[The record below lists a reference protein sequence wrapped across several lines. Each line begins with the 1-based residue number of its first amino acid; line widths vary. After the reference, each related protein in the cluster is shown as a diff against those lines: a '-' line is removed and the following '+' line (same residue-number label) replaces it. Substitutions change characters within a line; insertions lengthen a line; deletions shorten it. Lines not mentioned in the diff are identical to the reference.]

1 MFTID
6 ELMQHLQTG
15 KTYKAIGLLYG
26 ISKQRVHQ
34 QAKKL
39 GIVRVSGRRNTKVAA
54 NPAEI
59 YVAKQLTDMGL
70 RVDVMPYNSLYDL
83 LVNKSIRVEVKHRK
97 RASTKAG
104 VNNRFYY
111 QIHQLAPRDHD
122 ILIIV
127 TGELDKQPACY
138 VLPTGHR
145 TITIPV
151 TPLYYTAMQQYR
163 DNWDLFYKALPIT
176 W

>member
-39 GIVRVSGRRNTKVAA
+39 GVVRVSGRRNTKVAA

-59 YVAKQLTDMGL
+59 YIAKKLTDMGL
-70 RVDVMPYNSLYDL
+70 SVTVMPYNSPYDL
-83 LVNKSIRVEVKHRK
+83 FVNKSIRVEVKHRK
-97 RASTKAG
+97 RGSPKSQWNG
-104 VNNRFYY
+104 RLYY
-111 QIHQLAPRDHD
+111 QIHQISPRDHD

-138 VLPTGHR
+138 VLPSGRR
-145 TITIPV
+145 TTAIPV
-151 TPLYYTAMQQYR
+151 APLYYTVMQQYR
-163 DNWDLFYKALPIT
+163 DNWTLLEALM
-176 W
+176 